1 MSIDSESLRYSCVG
15 DYYTHVAL
23 STCVEPSRYLLP
35 MSSESQLFSS
45 WLKQQIDSRFP
56 SAAEFARRA
65 GTSTA
70 NVARWTRTSGKQVIP
85 DPDSCVLIAKAL
97 NLAPDY
103 VLYLAGH
110 LPEPAVAPSEYER
123 LRAIEEAVS
132 HLRIV
137 GPAAPGREVSVRFY
151 GRVPADSVRWVSSE
165 QSGDTVPVMTD
176 WLQGAHH
183 SQFLVVEA
191 SGSCLQTQGIV
202 DGSRVLIRRS
212 LDDVP
217 QNGTISLV
225 RFGEEFTLK
234 IWNREGEWITLTD
247 GNAQV
252 IHRFSIVDD
261 FEVVGVFVASWKLA

>member
-1 MSIDSESLRYSCVG
+1 MGSEPQ
-15 DYYTHVAL
+15 H
-23 STCVEPSRYLLP
+23 
-35 MSSESQLFSS
+35 FSS

-70 NVARWTRTSGKQVIP
+70 NVARWTRTAGKQVVP

-103 VLYLAGH
+103 VLYVAGH
-110 LPEPAVAPSEYER
+110 LPEPAMAPSEYER
-123 LRAIEEAVS
+123 LRTIEEAVAQ
-132 HLRIV
+132 LRVI
-137 GPAAPGREVSVRFY
+137 GPAAPGPEVFVPFY

-165 QSGDTVPVMTD
+165 QSGDTVPVMAA
-176 WLQGAHH
+176 WLQGVHQ

-191 SGSCLQTQGIV
+191 SGNCLQTRGIV
-202 DGSRVLIRRS
+202 EGSRILIRRTV
-212 LDDVP
+212 DDEP

-234 IWNREGEWITLTD
+234 IWNRDGEWITLTD
-247 GNAQV
+247 GNGQV
-252 IHRFSIVDD
+252 VHRFSIIDD